1 MKGYAGMGTESSWN
15 KSQFASYLNGAPLKM
30 KDIAHFYVG
39 DTVTSLQRCRLMPN
53 GDECIVYATVLGQ
66 IGVLVPFRSKTV
78 TVS

>member
-1 MKGYAGMGTESSWN
+1 MKGYAEMGTESSWN

-39 DTVTSLQRCRLMPN
+39 DTVTSLQRCQLMPN